1 MINECLYSKY
11 YAICAVLAGAISN
24 YIATGNT
31 DKQKNLNSLFT
42 LEFEIFQQS
51 KS

>member
-11 YAICAVLAGAISN
+11 YANFSVLAVAISN
-24 YIATGNT
+24 YIATANT

-42 LEFEIFQQS
+42 LEFEIFQKS